1 LNFGKPAA
9 RFDGFSFL
17 LHRRLLVGPAKLQ
30 LFEQAAF
37 GQLVLEDL
45 QGLFDVIVK
54 YSDFQFSPLPSLVY
68 LFIFCGAGLF
78 RAAGIKKGQYGVAQK
93 MRRNLPCLLACF

>member
-1 LNFGKPAA
+1 LHFGQPAA
-9 RFDGFSFL
+9 RFDGLSFL
-17 LHRRLLVGPAKLQ
+17 LHRRLLIGPAKFQ

-68 LFIFCGAGLF
+68 FFTVQAIAKASKFPLPLWE
-78 RAAGIKKGQYGVAQK
+78 RVRVRGIISIISMG
-93 MRRNLPCLLACF
+93 F